1 MIARIDAS
9 GQLQQMTLAFLADF
23 LLNGR
28 ELIVY

>member
-23 LLNGR
+23 LLNRR
-28 ELIVY
+28 ELILH